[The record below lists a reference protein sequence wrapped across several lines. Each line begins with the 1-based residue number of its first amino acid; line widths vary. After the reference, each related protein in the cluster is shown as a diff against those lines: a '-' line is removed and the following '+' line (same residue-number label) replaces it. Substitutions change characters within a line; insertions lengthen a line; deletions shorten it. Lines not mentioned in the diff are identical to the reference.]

1 MLDGSGTLVAVNGR
15 ARTGSGSSDADI
27 GRPFQDLELSYRPS
41 ELRSRMD
48 RALSE
53 RRSNVE
59 SAVRWRSPSGEDRY
73 LDIEVVPLV
82 VAGTD
87 LGVSITFAD
96 VTEAH
101 GLQAELER
109 SRRELET
116 AYEELQSTVEELETT
131 NEELQSTNEE
141 LETTNEELQSTNE
154 ELETMNEEL
163 QSTNEELET
172 INAELHDRTSE
183 LNRANLSWSPSS
195 VACVPA

>member
-1 MLDGSGTLVAVNGR
+1 MVA
-15 ARTGSGSSDADI
+15 
-27 GRPFQDLELSYRPS
+27 
-41 ELRSRMD
+41 
-48 RALSE
+48 
-53 RRSNVE
+53 
-59 SAVRWRSPSGEDRY
+59 
-73 LDIEVVPLV
+73 
-82 VAGTD
+82 AGTA

-116 AYEELQSTVEELETT
+116 AYEEIQSTVEELETT

-183 LNRANLSWSPSS
+183 LNRANIFLESVLGGVRAGVIVVDADFNIQSWNEQAKELFGACGTTTSS
-195 VACVPA
+195 EERLRH